1 MSKKF
6 TEISAKFANQYLIPE
21 KKYENLLSKIAFF
34 KAHPD
39 INEKLLDYAVTM
51 TIISSKK
58 EIAHEIPNPIEID
71 DVFFKKTERPEED
84 TKSGND
90 YSLYM

>member
-1 MSKKF
+1 M
-6 TEISAKFANQYLIPE
+6 IPE

-34 KAHPD
+34 RDHPD

-58 EIAHEIPNPIEID
+58 KIAHEIPNPIDVD
-71 DVFFKKTERPEED
+71 DVFFEKTETKED

>member
-1 MSKKF
+1 M
-6 TEISAKFANQYLIPE
+6 IPE
-21 KKYENLLSKIAFF
+21 RKYENLVSKIAFF
-34 KAHPD
+34 KDHPD

-51 TIISSKK
+51 KIISSKK
-58 EIAHEIPNPIEID
+58 EIAHEIPNPIDVD
-71 DVFFKKTERPEED
+71 DVFFEKVERQED